1 MFSQEFNGYNKNEV
15 DSFIQRMKAGYE
27 AKLMEE
33 KLKALDSEKKVL
45 DLKNTRFELENKEK
59 NIITALNVIEKAKKF
74 QEEGSKNYYKL
85 VMDKLEL
92 LVKELMLK
100 FPEFRKNANFQDILD
115 EFNSM
120 LNEYKSKLDK
130 PTNITQP
137 VYSENDSMRMLLN
150 KMQDYRKGQETPKE
164 VHIMTIKPDE
174 SYQPIKEYKD
184 TSESGFSLEEA
195 LHPTEDLEEIMKAF
209 DFYNN

>member
-15 DSFIQRMKAGYE
+15 DSFIRRMKADYE
-27 AKLMEE
+27 SKLMEE

-100 FPEFRKNANFQDILD
+100 FPQFRKDPNFEDILD

-120 LNEYKSKLDK
+120 LNEYKVKLEK

-150 KMQDYRKGQETPKE
+150 KMQDYKKGQETPKE

-174 SYQPIKEYKD
+174 SVPIEKEDKN